1 MQRNYHELEERG
13 ALHPARVGRFTA
25 SSVKALFSKP
35 TTLGYQEAI
44 AKVAYERVTGV
55 SPDTGFN
62 GNHWTERGHEL
73 EEAAVRSYEGETFN
87 TVTDGGFWSCGEWY
101 GASPDGLVG
110 ESGLFEGKAP
120 KFTTHIRY
128 LKDGKLPNEY
138 KWQTVMQMYV
148 TGREWVDFQ
157 SYEPNLP
164 AFRIRVERDQKLETE
179 LVKQLSIAVDQAEE
193 LIEQIKEQ
201 AA

>member
-1 MQRNYHELEERG
+1 MQRKYHALDERG
-13 ALHPARVGRFTA
+13 ALHPERVGRFTA

-55 SPDTGFN
+55 SPDTGFS

-73 EEAAVRSYEGETFN
+73 EDAAVNCYESETFT
-87 TVTDGGFWSCGEWY
+87 TVDDGGFWSCGEWY

-128 LKDGKLPNEY
+128 LKDGKLPNDY
-138 KWQTVMQMYV
+138 KWQAVMQMFV
-148 TGREWVDFQ
+148 TDRDWLDFQ

-164 AFRIRVERDQKLETE
+164 AFRIRVERDNKLEQE
-179 LVKQLSIAVDQAEE
+179 LIKQLGIATEQAEQ
-193 LIEQIKEQ
+193 LILTIKEQ